1 MAANRRDVVAYG
13 RAVRCRYH
21 HAARVRQSCTLYC
34 SCLDRYGI
42 ASRMD
47 AVGGGMDWD
56 DPNRGRHDHE
66 ESSHA
71 WLATMDAI
79 REPGIYDYHALDLG
93 LVRLETTR
101 GRNCAAN
108 GQRQSG
114 GEGP

>member
-21 HAARVRQSCTLYC
+21 HVARVRQSCALYR
-34 SCLDRYGI
+34 SCLD
-42 ASRMD
+42 
-47 AVGGGMDWD
+47 WD
-56 DPNRGRHDHE
+56 GPNRDRHDHE

-71 WLATMDAI
+71 WFATMDAI
-79 REPGIYDYHALDLG
+79 REPGIYDYYALDLG

-114 GEGP
+114 GEGPRANP